1 MAHALPDAWQTAAGG
16 LVSAPVLPF
25 VLVPAPEPGP
35 LPLLVV
41 EVVAE
46 VLVEAF
52 PTRKPATKRPAITT
66 AAEKA
71 ITRVVERGRCWL
83 EGSAIKAIRLFG
95 SATR

>member
-1 MAHALPDAWQTAAGG
+1 MAHALPDAWQTALGG

-25 VLVPAPEPGP
+25 VLVPAPGP

-41 EVVAE
+41 EVVVE
-46 VLVEAF
+46 VLVDAF
-52 PTRKPATKRPAITT
+52 PTRKPATKRPAMTT

-71 ITRVVERGRCWL
+71 ITSVVERGRCWL
-83 EGSAIKAIRLFG
+83 EGSAIKASRLLG